1 VARAWIFQG
10 NPKRYDLDGALR
22 ELDTIRW
29 RVPQYTSDILPGDAV
44 VLWRSG
50 DDAGIVGVGRVVEP
64 PREVDMATEE
74 LRFDRGDAGDP
85 TTRATLRVVPCALVG
100 KATVASLPEMSGHQ
114 IVTAP
119 MGTVF
124 PLDDHQWSALRKHLP
139 GPPASL
145 ESAPNA
151 WPAAFS
157 WDQRTKS
164 MNPLPGGIDAYQDVL
179 TDIIGNVEETQP
191 ARDELQEWLAARYE
205 VSARRAVLVVGFLG
219 RAGLLRLESSRV
231 HLTPD
236 GQRWLR
242 ERDPAFLLALVHG
255 RVRYVGELLA
265 HLDQPRNA
273 EELLRH
279 ANDFYGM
286 RWTTGGQIARRRQLL
301 GGLGAVELDEEGRL
315 RRTGFGDALL
325 ARLDVA
331 SAQSSPQSEPSAD
344 GGDAEQPPRTVSV
357 SVEAAAIPQHGS
369 PDDVSAETIVQRLQD
384 TAHSSVHPDA
394 FERAARDAFA
404 FLGFDAV
411 WQGGAGRTDV
421 LLTAPLGARRYR
433 VVVDTKT
440 TAHEAVGDQQIDWV
454 TIDEHQQRYDADYA
468 SILAPAFRGDR
479 VAERARMNRAVAL
492 LDVALLSDVVRQHEV
507 APLDLDTYRALF
519 DPSKGVEDVIEQGEA
534 LRRQLVLAAEIL
546 RQVAHLE
553 GDEGA
558 VGAGDLYWNLAAFA
572 EQVDGQ
578 RAEREEVEAVCNAL
592 ARPPLSLLRRVGD
605 GYGSLGS
612 ASTQSRRLRL
622 LAALTEQGVPETAE
636 RT

>member
-1 VARAWIFQG
+1 VTRAWIFQG
-10 NPKRYDLDGALR
+10 NPERYDLDGALG

-50 DDAGIVGVGRVVEP
+50 DDAGIVGVGRVIEP

-85 TTRATLRVVPCALVG
+85 TTRAMLRVVPCAFVG

-124 PLDDHQWSALRKHLP
+124 PLDDHQWSALRKYLP
-139 GPPASL
+139 EPPASL
-145 ESAPNA
+145 ESAPDA

-164 MNPLPGGIDAYQDVL
+164 MNPLPGGIDAYMDVL
-179 TDIIGNVEETQP
+179 TEIIGNVEATQP

-219 RAGLLRLESSRV
+219 RAGLLRLDSSRV

-236 GQRWLR
+236 GERWLR

-265 HLDQPRNA
+265 HLDQPRNP

-301 GGLGAVELDEEGRL
+301 GGLRAVELNDEGRL
-315 RRTGFGDALL
+315 RRTGFGDAVL

-331 SAQSSPQSEPSAD
+331 PPQSSSASEPSDD
-344 GGDAEQPPRTVSV
+344 GDTEQPPTTASA
-357 SVEAAAIPQHGS
+357 SVETAATPQHQS
-369 PDDVSAETIVQRLQD
+369 PDDLSAEKIVQRLHD
-384 TAHSSVHPDA
+384 TAHSSTDPDA

-411 WQGGAGRTDV
+411 WHGGAGRTDV

-440 TAHEAVGDQQIDWV
+440 TAREAVGDQQIDWV
-454 TIDEHQQRYDADYA
+454 TIDEHQERYDADYA

-479 VAERARMNRAVAL
+479 VTERARMNRAVAL

-507 APLDLDTYRALF
+507 APLDLETYRALF
-519 DPSKGVEDVIEQGEA
+519 DPAKGVEEVIDQGEA

-558 VGAGDLYWNLAAFA
+558 VSAGDLYWNLDAFA

-578 RAEREEVEAVCNAL
+578 RAEREEVEAVCDAL
-592 ARPPLSLLRRVGD
+592 ARPPLSLLRRVGE
-605 GYGSLGS
+605 GYGSLGA
-612 ASTQSRRLRL
+612 ASTQSRRLRV
-622 LAALTEQGVPETAE
+622 LAALAEEGVPETAE
-636 RT
+636 TT